1 MIRLK
6 KWISGI
12 LIACLLLS
20 LTACGEQTEETAPS
34 SEVSQSGE
42 EESEP
47 VTVAEEETLDS
58 SETGQEHIL
67 IAYFTWADN
76 TDTTEEGGVDATTSA
91 SVAVPG
97 NTAKMAAWIQEY
109 VGGELFPIIVT
120 EPYPGDYDEC
130 LERAADEKAEN
141 ARPQLANHLDSIEDY
156 DIVFLGFPN
165 WWYTAP
171 MAVFSFIE
179 EYDFSGKTVVP
190 FCSHGTGGLAGSVN
204 DVIAALPDSAEVLE
218 PIGIYREDVEQSQSA
233 IHSWLDSLGFQE
245 K

>member
-1 MIRLK
+1 MIQLK
-6 KWISGI
+6 KWISW
-12 LIACLLLS
+12 LLAACLLLS
-20 LTACGEQTEETAPS
+20 LTACGERTEETPS
-34 SEVSQSGE
+34 SEVMQPGE

-47 VTVAEEETLDS
+47 VTVTNGETQNA
-58 SETGQEHIL
+58 SETDREHIL

-109 VGGELFPIIVT
+109 VGGDLFPIIVT
-120 EPYPGDYDEC
+120 EPYPSDYDEC

-141 ARPQLANHLDSIEDY
+141 VRPELANHLDSIEDY

-190 FCSHGTGGLAGSVN
+190 FCSHGTGGLANSVS
-204 DVIAALPDSAEVLE
+204 DVTAALPDSVEVLE

-233 IHSWLDSLGFQE
+233 LHTWLNSLGFQE